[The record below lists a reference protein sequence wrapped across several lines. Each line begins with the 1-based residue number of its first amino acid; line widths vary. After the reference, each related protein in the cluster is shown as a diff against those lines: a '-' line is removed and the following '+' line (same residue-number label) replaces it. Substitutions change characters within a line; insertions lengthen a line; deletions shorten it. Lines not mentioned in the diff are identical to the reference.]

1 MFINRFRNNN
11 TSKGFTLI
19 ETLVVLAL
27 FSLFAIVI
35 ADSISNTLSF
45 NVSVNTE
52 FSMENNMQYA
62 ISYMRKIIR
71 NGSTSTLT
79 SINSEMQNP
88 SSSNPFVI
96 NNILGKPIAKFYLS
110 NVSIN
115 GISSSYIGYIAPGN
129 SSIQITSPKQLNIT
143 KLDFYYY
150 NYNLSGSSSISFTPK
165 IAPYITIYM
174 QGCTL
179 HKFVSY
185 GSRLCLNLVS
195 SVTLENYV
203 YSKQ

>member
-71 NGSTSTLT
+71 NGATSTLT
-79 SINSEMQNP
+79 SINSESQNP
-88 SSSNPFVI
+88 LQSNPFVI
-96 NNILGKPIAKFYLS
+96 YNIFGKPIATFYLS
-110 NVSIN
+110 SNSVN
-115 GISSSYIGYIAPGN
+115 GISSIGYIAPGN